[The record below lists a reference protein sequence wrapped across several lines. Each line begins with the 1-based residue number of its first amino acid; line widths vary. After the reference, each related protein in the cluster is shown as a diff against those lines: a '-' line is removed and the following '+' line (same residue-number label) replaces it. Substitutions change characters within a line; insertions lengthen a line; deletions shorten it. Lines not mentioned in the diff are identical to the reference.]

1 MRAWIDRT
9 NDGLSGMPAEGVS
22 LPPTKGGTSARP
34 AGPAYWISSRMIPY
48 VMAAMCE
55 LLHTPRPTFIL
66 PADAACPRR
75 RGDRVTVNIKRREF
89 ITLLGGV
96 AALANA

>member
-1 MRAWIDRT
+1 
-9 NDGLSGMPAEGVS
+9 MPAEGVS

-66 PADAACPRR
+66 PTDAARARR
-75 RGDRVTVNIKRREF
+75 RGDRV
-89 ITLLGGV
+89 
-96 AALANA
+96 